1 VVFRIATMRDYVRV
15 TPDEAGRR
23 PLIEIATEQLKQK
36 YEGKVIHN
44 VGYVVLVY
52 DVKVSKRGRVLFGD
66 AATYHRA
73 VFKALTYMPMEGEVV
88 DGVVED
94 ARDIGLF
101 VRIGP
106 IIGFV
111 NKVHI
116 MEDSVFF
123 NREAR
128 AFVGEKT
135 KRTVRVGDVVRARIV
150 GVSFIVDRNTKQLAL
165 RVTMTMRGLGL
176 GKHEWIAE
184 AAARKRR

>member
-1 VVFRIATMRDYVRV
+1 MVDYVRV
-15 TPDEAGRR
+15 PSSEAGRR
-23 PLIEIATEQLKQK
+23 PLAEIAEEQLKQK
-36 YEGKVIHN
+36 YEGKVVHG

-52 DVKVSKRGRVLFGD
+52 DVEVSKRGRILFGD

-73 VFKALTYMPMEGEVV
+73 RFKALAYLPLEGEVV

-94 ARDIGLF
+94 ARDIGIF

-106 IIGFV
+106 VVGFV

-123 NREAR
+123 NREAK

-135 KRTVRVGDVVRARIV
+135 KRTVRVGDVVRARVV
-150 GVSFIVDRNTKQLAL
+150 GVSYIVDRNTRQLAL

-184 AAARKRR
+184 AAAKKKK